1 MNKQVEVKLTN
12 NPLENIKI
20 MAPLLNKK
28 EQENAY
34 VYILGLYNGTISRK
48 NSSKKAGQEVRKV
61 AREIQKLTEKLS
73 GFIQENI
80 EKNMSANNVEAMAEL
95 TKALALL
102 VIASTYAISND

>member
-48 NSSKKAGQEVRKV
+48 NSSKKAG
-61 AREIQKLTEKLS
+61 
-73 GFIQENI
+73 
-80 EKNMSANNVEAMAEL
+80 
-95 TKALALL
+95 
-102 VIASTYAISND
+102 

>member
-34 VYILGLYNGTISRK
+34 VYILGLYNGTISQ
-48 NSSKKAGQEVRKV
+48 KKTVVRKQG
-61 AREIQKLTEKLS
+61 RR
-73 GFIQENI
+73 
-80 EKNMSANNVEAMAEL
+80 
-95 TKALALL
+95 
-102 VIASTYAISND
+102 